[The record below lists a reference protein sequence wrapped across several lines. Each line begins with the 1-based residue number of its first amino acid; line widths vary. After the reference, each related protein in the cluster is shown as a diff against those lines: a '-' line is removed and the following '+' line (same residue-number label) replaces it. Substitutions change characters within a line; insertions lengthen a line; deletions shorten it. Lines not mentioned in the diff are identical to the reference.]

1 MDLLSLNYVLA
12 VGTILMQLGTIMVV
26 AMYSLRATVPFCGWC
41 IARLR
46 DWALL
51 KACVLALVASA
62 LTLYYSDV
70 LGIIPCGLCW
80 LERVFLY
87 PQVIL
92 LGIAA
97 WRKDSSIA
105 LYSMALSALGAVVAL
120 YHHFIQM
127 GGSEFVPCPASGTGD
142 CAKRII
148 FEFGYITFPL
158 MAFSLFALLF
168 VTMWVLR
175 KIDTN

>member
-12 VGTILMQLGTIMVV
+12 VGTILMQLGTVV
-26 AMYSLRATVPFCGWC
+26 VIALYSLRITVPFCGWC
-41 IARLR
+41 IAQLR
-46 DWALL
+46 EWALI
-51 KACVLALVASA
+51 KSSVLALVASA

-97 WRKDSSIA
+97 WRKDTGIA
-105 LYSMALSALGAVVAL
+105 LYSMTLSALGAIVSL

-127 GGSEFVPCPASGTGD
+127 GGSEFVPCPASGAGD

-158 MAFSLFALLF
+158 MAFSLFVLLF

-175 KIDTN
+175 KVDTN